1 MWGEAGDDRERVLC
15 YLRATRKSDAGM
27 VWGSLVH
34 ALFEHGMRG
43 LQQDRAQLERLANW
57 LTMER
62 PELHYLV
69 PEALDTVEHVM
80 DSEFLRRAQPAVERQ
95 VEVPF
100 AVRIGDG
107 ATPTILHGVI
117 DLAFRQPDG
126 RNLADS
132 KTDRADM
139 EVLERQYAA
148 QANSYAAQSVRLTG
162 GSVFHAG
169 LFSVRLRG
177 LSRSLSGVARSQE

>member
-1 MWGEAGDDRERVLC
+1 M
-15 YLRATRKSDAGM
+15 RKSDAGM

-34 ALFEHGMRG
+34 ALFEHAMRG
-43 LQQDRAQLERLANW
+43 PQQDRAQLECLANW
-57 LTMER
+57 LRVER
-62 PELHYLV
+62 PELRYLV
-69 PEALDTVEHVM
+69 PEALDTVERVM
-80 DSEFLRRAQPAVERQ
+80 DSEFWQRARSAVERQ

-126 RNLADS
+126 WNLVDY

-148 QANSYAAQSVRLTG
+148 QVNSYAAQWARLTG

-177 LSRSLSGVARSQE
+177 LIRSLSGVARPQE